1 MGDETKIRFW
11 YDLWCGDQPLK
22 KSFPELFSIAHCKEA
37 WVTDNLQF
45 PNGNIQWNASFIR
58 SPIL

>member
-1 MGDETKIRFW
+1 MGDGTKIRFE

-22 KSFPELFSIAHCKEA
+22 ESFLELFIIARCKEA

-45 PNGNIQWNASFIR
+45 SNGNIQWNVSFIR